1 MTTPYYTDLEVRQK
15 IDKIFSDC
23 ATIFSNLGTGTQH
36 DMLTTEQAKEKEKQ
50 LLSKIQDLDP
60 GFYKDRLLLGQT
72 NNEKKDE

>member
-60 GFYKDRLLLGQT
+60 GFYKDRLLLSQT